1 MAEFNPKII
10 RNVPEEER
18 IAKEEELKA
27 ECDALYRET
36 VQKTEEFLEEFNRYQ
51 TIACPVCDM
60 AIEIDTHSL
69 EEKVLMT
76 KEGIFFDKTVYA
88 TTIECPE
95 CKSVISLSD
104 RTKREMNDDISYIAK
119 GLATVLVL
127 FGVTIGLI
135 LMTIKFDEDAM
146 NTDVLLSPPQT
157 EIFEATV
164 VDVNADAYTF
174 EDEQGDQLVVITTK
188 EHYKVGDV
196 IEIKAVYYAN
206 GEKTFCDN
214 DNPNAW
220 SRIIE
225 EES

>member
-10 RNVPEEER
+10 RNVPEEKR
-18 IAKEEELKA
+18 IAEEKELKA

-36 VQKTEEFLEEFNRYQ
+36 VQETEEFLEEFNRYQ

-69 EEKVLMT
+69 EENVLMT

-95 CKSVISLSD
+95 CKSVISLSE
-104 RTKREMNDDISYIAK
+104 RTKKEMNDDISYIAK
-119 GLATVLVL
+119 GLATVFVL

-146 NTDVLLSPPQT
+146 NTDVLLSLPQT

-174 EDEQGDQLVVITTK
+174 EDKQGDQLVVITTK